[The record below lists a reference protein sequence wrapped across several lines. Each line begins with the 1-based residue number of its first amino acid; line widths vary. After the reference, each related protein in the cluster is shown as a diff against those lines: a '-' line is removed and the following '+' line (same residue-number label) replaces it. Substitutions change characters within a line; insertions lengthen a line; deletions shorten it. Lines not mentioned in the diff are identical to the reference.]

1 MISFIFSFEIISV
14 VCFGKSEG
22 HVLDP
27 NILLWIA
34 ASFADAAAVNP
45 NGIKTLL
52 GNDLIT
58 FSIKIHA
65 VFSNGPKSLHKNPPD
80 CPILCNWV
88 FDNLILAEE
97 LFAKALRSFEFVY

>member
-1 MISFIFSFEIISV
+1 M
-14 VCFGKSEG
+14 
-22 HVLDP
+22 
-27 NILLWIA
+27 A

-58 FSIKIHA
+58 FSIKIYV

-80 CPILCNWV
+80 CPILCN
-88 FDNLILAEE
+88 
-97 LFAKALRSFEFVY
+97 